1 MARIYTTRQLLD
13 PRYVDMMNQAVNR
26 RLDMAS
32 QDRANLLGSLSR
44 TVGAASTGFGKY
56 LDEETGKETRR
67 ALVGNYG
74 TNDPLKTAA
83 AEKFIQTGDPSAML
97 SIDQMEKTFQARQ
110 EEKDQREAEELDL
123 KKQLFQNAV
132 ENIDTYK
139 NDPEREIVAINNAIE
154 KGIAANED
162 VTELRQR
169 LKEKQAEKED
179 LLKEKEA
186 EKEEVEWAS
195 KVSNFEEEREKQQLE
210 YEKEMDE
217 NIKKILKEQIA
228 GLKKI
233 PSVKEYNYVLNRLK
247 ETAERHG
254 MVSDFSWP
262 IEQSEYRTPE
272 EEDRLK
278 PLLEKER
285 DEKKGYAPMSE
296 VDRAELN
303 RIRNKKSRRK

>member
-13 PRYVDMMNQAVNR
+13 PHYVDMMNQAVNR

-110 EEKDQREAEELDL
+110 EEKDQREADELDL

-162 VTELRQR
+162 VTELQKL
-169 LKEKQAEKED
+169 LKEKQAEKE
-179 LLKEKEA
+179 
-186 EKEEVEWAS
+186 EVEWES
-195 KVSNFEEEREKQQLE
+195 KVSKIEEEREKQQLE
-210 YEKEMDE
+210 YEKEKDE
-217 NIKKILKEQIA
+217 NIKKILKEQLA
-228 GLKKI
+228 GLGKI
-233 PSVKEYNYVLNRLK
+233 SSVKEYNYVLNRLK
-247 ETAERHG
+247 ETAKRHG
-254 MVSDFSWP
+254 IESDFNWP
-262 IEQSEYRTPE
+262 AEQGEFRSPE
-272 EEDRLK
+272 EEDRLT
-278 PLLEKER
+278 PLLAKER
-285 DEKKGYAPMSE
+285 DEKKGLAPMSE